1 MLGENTSMR
10 LETAGNPADS
20 GQQFAARVLV
30 VDDEWLVRWAVS
42 ETLRARGFDV
52 VEAADAQ
59 SALEALGSGCDLVLL
74 DMPDAQNLGVLS
86 RIRAAAPALP
96 VIIMSAFMTPE
107 IAQQATALGSGI
119 VSKPFD
125 LTGLAAAV
133 ERALNG
139 RVY

>member
-10 LETAGNPADS
+10 LETPGNPADS

-42 ETLRARGFDV
+42 ETLRTRGFEV
-52 VEAADAQ
+52 IEAADAQ
-59 SALEALGSGCDLVLL
+59 SALALGTGCDLVLL

-139 RVY
+139 RIY